1 MQGKSLLSTERLP
14 ARNSA
19 ERAPC
24 FRYLRSE
31 SKLLIFERLVSY
43 CFRLIRG
50 QTQPHLQHKITL
62 TCRNRNT
69 PSLLLNIEPE
79 MIFVKHFFHH
89 SCRQRLRAKSAMAC
103 RTRVLTRTACRD
115 TTGTSTMTNAQNITW
130 HASSAP
136 RPLPGT
142 NGRCPEHA
150 GAELP
155 DCRHRRDN
163 RTPHR
168 GHREAGCPPV
178 ASFPVDRPRAPRM
191 WNSTNTATARNLA
204 II

>member
-1 MQGKSLLSTERLP
+1 MKRGDCRETVAASKASSPYSGKSPLQDPDKMQGKSLLSTERLP

-69 PSLLLNIEPE
+69 PSLFLTIEPKT
-79 MIFVKHFFHH
+79 IPVKGGFQPRCCCFSFMALTMSRIWPAAPFFKT
-89 SCRQRLRAKSAMAC
+89 SPMPFLMTTVRSSTPQRA
-103 RTRVLTRTACRD
+103 
-115 TTGTSTMTNAQNITW
+115 TGIS
-130 HASSAP
+130 
-136 RPLPGT
+136 
-142 NGRCPEHA
+142 E
-150 GAELP
+150 
-155 DCRHRRDN
+155 
-163 RTPHR
+163 
-168 GHREAGCPPV
+168 
-178 ASFPVDRPRAPRM
+178 
-191 WNSTNTATARNLA
+191 
-204 II
+204 